1 VSGQQIKLVW
11 PKRASQPHNAEDVPG
26 VNAPTLPDPDLEL
39 QSGVVNS
46 AHPYNEETKRK
57 EK

>member
-1 VSGQQIKLVW
+1 VAKTSKS
-11 PKRASQPHNAEDVPG
+11 ATYAEDVPG

-46 AHPYNEETKRK
+46 AHPDYEETKRK